1 MGAERPQSIAPLAI
15 QRTLGA
21 RSSRQSRARHR
32 LKVRYPSERRGVPVD
47 VRVASHDA
55 ATGEGAV
62 RVLREPVVSRRI
74 SARVDLDRIGTPS

>member
-1 MGAERPQSIAPLAI
+1 M
-15 QRTLGA
+15 
-21 RSSRQSRARHR
+21 
-32 LKVRYPSERRGVPVD
+32 RYPSERRGVPVD

-74 SARVDLDRIGTPS
+74 SARVDLDRIGTP